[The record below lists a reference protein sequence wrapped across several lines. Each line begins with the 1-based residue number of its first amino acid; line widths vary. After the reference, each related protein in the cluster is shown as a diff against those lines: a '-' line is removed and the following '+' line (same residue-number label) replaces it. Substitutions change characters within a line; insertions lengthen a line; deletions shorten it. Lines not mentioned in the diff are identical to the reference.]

1 MATNTIKVTARFED
15 NTSRTYSLVGV
26 PDQELN
32 PTNMTAKLNAYNDAW
47 NWSLPSGAD
56 IATLTGYEEY
66 VGAMSS
72 VLISAGGAPIVSLV
86 SATFVSEEEVTIY
99 NG

>member
-1 MATNTIKVTARFED
+1 MATNTIKITARFED
-15 NTSRTYSLVGV
+15 NTTRTYSLAGV

-32 PTNMTAKLNAYNDAW
+32 PANMEAKLNAYNDAW
-47 NWSLPSGAD
+47 KWSLPSGAAM
-56 IATLTGYEEY
+56 ATLTGYEDY

-72 VLISAGGAPIVSLV
+72 VLISTGGASIVSLV

>member
-15 NTSRTYSLVGV
+15 NTTRTYSFVGV
-26 PDQELN
+26 PNQELN
-32 PTNMTAKLNAYNDAW
+32 PANMEAKLNAYNDAW
-47 NWSLPSGAD
+47 GWSLPSGAET
-56 IATLTGYEEY
+56 ATLTGYEDY

-72 VLISAGGAPIVSLV
+72 VLISADGAPLVSLV

-99 NG
+99 